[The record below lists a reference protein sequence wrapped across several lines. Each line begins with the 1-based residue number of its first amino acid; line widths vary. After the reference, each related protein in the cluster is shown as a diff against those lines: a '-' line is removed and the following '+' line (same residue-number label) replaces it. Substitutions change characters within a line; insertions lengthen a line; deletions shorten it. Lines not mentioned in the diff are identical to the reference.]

1 MSTNKFAVYTE
12 RDLITIVD
20 GLSNETLKFTIPEL
34 KELQSELI
42 NRRIDGQQ
50 VSTVSNLIMKQMSDA
65 PDKTED
71 KKKYTKRGAAI
82 EQAEKENIFLKEPEV
97 KDEKEPEAKAAP
109 IIEEKPEIKDFEE
122 EAAPKKKKEKFLYID
137 EEEYED
143 DYYDEAEERFP
154 VLGFLTAFYKIIG
167 WLGVIAVIGSGVTVS
182 LMLEFT
188 KSIMILTIAGCI
200 VIAAMFILI
209 MTAMSE
215 KIALELEKEKHLRRI
230 RDLLRRNEK

>member
-1 MSTNKFAVYTE
+1 MATNKFAVYTE

-20 GLSNETLKFTIPEL
+20 GLANETLKFTIPEL

-50 VSTVSNLIMKQMSDA
+50 VSTVSNLIMKQMSET
-65 PDKTED
+65 PEKTED
-71 KKKYTKRGAAI
+71 KKKYTKRGAAL
-82 EQAEKENIFLKEPEV
+82 EQAEKENMFLKEPETTEEPV
-97 KDEKEPEAKAAP
+97 VEEATPVAVEEPETEAP
-109 IIEEKPEIKDFEE
+109 
-122 EAAPKKKKEKFLYID
+122 APVKKKEKFAYID

-143 DYYDEAEERFP
+143 DYYDEADEKFP

-167 WLGVIAVIGSGVTVS
+167 WLGVLAIIGSGVTVS

-200 VIAAMFILI
+200 VLAAMFILI

-230 RDLLRRNEK
+230 RDLLRKND